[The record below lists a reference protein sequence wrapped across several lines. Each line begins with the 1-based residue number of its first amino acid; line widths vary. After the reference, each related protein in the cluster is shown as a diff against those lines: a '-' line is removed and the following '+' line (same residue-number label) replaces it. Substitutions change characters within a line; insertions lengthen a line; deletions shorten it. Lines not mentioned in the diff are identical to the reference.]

1 MNIQTAINEGSLLLK
16 RNNIKSSLLDSEIL
30 MAEVLNKKREYILLH
45 SKKKLNPLDLNYF
58 KYMINERT
66 YGKPIAYL
74 IGKKFFWK
82 NEFIVNKKV
91 NT

>member
-45 SKKKLNPLDLNYF
+45 SKKKTKSIRLKLF
-58 KYMINERT
+58 
-66 YGKPIAYL
+66 
-74 IGKKFFWK
+74 
-82 NEFIVNKKV
+82 
-91 NT
+91 